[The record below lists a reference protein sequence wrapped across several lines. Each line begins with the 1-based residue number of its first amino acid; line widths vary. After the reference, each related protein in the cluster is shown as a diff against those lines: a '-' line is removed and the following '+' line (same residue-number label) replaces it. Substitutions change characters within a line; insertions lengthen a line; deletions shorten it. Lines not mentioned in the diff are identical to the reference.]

1 MSIYDI
7 EITRLRGDL
16 MAYVGIQNEWT
27 GQIRRRIATIVT
39 QNGRKHIIADGQKHD
54 VTIKCEDYIRKE
66 EQIKDALKWY
76 KQTKW

>member
-16 MAYVGIQNEWT
+16 MAYVGIQNDWT
-27 GQIRRRIATIVT
+27 GQIRRRIATVVSH
-39 QNGRKHIIADGQKHD
+39 NGRKHIIADGQKKD
-54 VTIKCEDYIRKE
+54 VTIQCEDYIRKE
-66 EQIKDALKWY
+66 DQIKEALKWY

>member
-16 MAYVGIQNEWT
+16 MAYVGIQNDWT
-27 GQIRRRIATIVT
+27 GQIRRRIATVVSS
-39 QNGRKHIIADGQKHD
+39 NGRKHIIADGQKKD
-54 VTIKCEDYIRKE
+54 VTIQCEDYIRKE
-66 EQIKDALKWY
+66 DQIKEALKWY